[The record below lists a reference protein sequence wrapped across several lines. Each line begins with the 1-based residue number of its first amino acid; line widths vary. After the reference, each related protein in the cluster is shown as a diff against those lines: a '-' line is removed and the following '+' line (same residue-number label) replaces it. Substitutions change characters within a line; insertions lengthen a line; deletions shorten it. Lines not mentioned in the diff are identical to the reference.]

1 MRNIGRNTE
10 HASTAS
16 RRDAILVKK
25 NYTLYR
31 ETEII
36 SDNTKTGPNG
46 EDAGEMVINV
56 GPQHPATHG
65 VLHLVITLQGE
76 TIKKMEPHLGYIH
89 RSIEKMCESLSYR
102 QFIYVTS
109 RMDYLSAHINNHACA
124 MCVEKG
130 LQIEIPPRAQVIR
143 VLMGELTRVAS
154 HELWWGALAMDVGA
168 FTPFFYAFR
177 ERETIND
184 IMEETCGA
192 RLTMNYMVPGGVMYD
207 LHPNFQQ
214 RVKDFIKLFKS
225 KIDEYDDLVT
235 GNIIF
240 QNRTKGIGVISKE
253 DAISFGCTGPVGRGS
268 GVHCDIRKL
277 YPYEVYDKVQFE
289 EIIETA
295 GDSFARY
302 LVRIKEMRQ
311 SIHIIEQ
318 LIDNIPEGDFQA
330 KTKAVLKLPKG
341 EFYSRVETAR
351 GELGVYIVSEG
362 GTTPYRIKFR
372 SPGFS
377 NLSALEHMVR
387 GSKIGDLMATMGTLD
402 LVIPDIDR

>member
-1 MRNIGRNTE
+1 M
-10 HASTAS
+10 
-16 RRDAILVKK
+16 
-25 NYTLYR
+25 YR
-31 ETEII
+31 ETQILASTNVVPPTGGDTGGASGAD
-36 SDNTKTGPNG
+36 SD
-46 EDAGEMVINV
+46 DLVINV

-76 TIKKMEPHLGYIH
+76 TIQKVEPHLGYIH

-130 LQIEIPPRAQVIR
+130 LQVEIPPRAQVIR
-143 VLMGELTRVAS
+143 VLMNELTRIAS
-154 HELWWGALAMDVGA
+154 HELWWGAMAMDLGA

-207 LHPNFQQ
+207 LHPNFQK
-214 RVKDFIKLFKS
+214 RVKDFIQLFNS
-225 KIDEYDDLVT
+225 KVDEYDDLVT
-235 GNIIF
+235 DNIIF
-240 QNRTKGIGVISKE
+240 QNRTKGVGVLSKE
-253 DAISFGCTGPVGRGS
+253 DAISFGCTGPVGRAS
-268 GVHCDIRKL
+268 GVQCDIRKL
-277 YPYEVYDKVQFE
+277 YPYEVYDKVSFD
-289 EIIETA
+289 EIIETG
-295 GDSFARY
+295 GDSFSRY
-302 LVRIKEMRQ
+302 LVRIKELRQ
-311 SIHIIEQ
+311 SIRIIEQ
-318 LIDNIPEGDFQA
+318 LIDNIPEGDIQA

-341 EFYSRVETAR
+341 EFYSRAETAR

-377 NLSALEHMVR
+377 NLSALDHISR
-387 GSKIGDLMATMGTLD
+387 GSKIGDLMAIMGTLD

>member
-1 MRNIGRNTE
+1 MYAEAEIKNLIAQTE
-10 HASTAS
+10 
-16 RRDAILVKK
+16 K
-25 NYTLYR
+25 
-31 ETEII
+31 TEE
-36 SDNTKTGPNG
+36 G
-46 EDAGEMVINV
+46 ELVINV

-76 TIKKMEPHLGYIH
+76 TIKKIEPHLGYIH

-109 RMDYLSAHINNHACA
+109 RMDYLSAHMNNHACA
-124 MCVEKG
+124 MTIEKA
-130 LQIEIPPRAQVIR
+130 LQVEIPARAQYIR
-143 VLMGELTRVAS
+143 VIMSELTRIAS
-154 HELWWGALAMDVGA
+154 HELWWGAMAMDLGA

-192 RLTMNYMVPGGVMYD
+192 RLTMNYMVPGGVMAD
-207 LHPNFQQ
+207 IHPTFQQ
-214 RVKDFIKLFKS
+214 KVKDFITLFKS
-225 KIDEYDDLVT
+225 KIDEYDELVT

-240 QNRTKGIGVISKE
+240 QNRMKNVGVLSKE
-253 DAISFGCTGPVGRGS
+253 DAISYGCTGPVARGS
-268 GVHCDIRKL
+268 GVSCDIRKIF
-277 YPYEVYDKVQFE
+277 PYEVYNQMQFD
-289 EIIETA
+289 EILESD
-295 GDSFARY
+295 GDSFSRY
-302 LVRIKEMRQ
+302 MVRIREMKE
-311 SIHIIEQ
+311 SVKIIEQ
-318 LIDNIPEGDFQA
+318 LIDNIPEGEFQA

-341 EFYSRVETAR
+341 EFYTRVETAR

-377 NLSALEHMVR
+377 NLSALEHMAK
-387 GSKIGDLMATMGTLD
+387 GSKIGDLMATMGSLD

>member
-1 MRNIGRNTE
+1 
-10 HASTAS
+10 
-16 RRDAILVKK
+16 
-25 NYTLYR
+25 LYR
-31 ETEII
+31 ETQILKGG
-36 SDNTKTGPNG
+36 SKVPSTGGDLG
-46 EDAGEMVINV
+46 EADELVINV

-76 TIKKMEPHLGYIH
+76 TIKKVEPHLGYIH

-109 RMDYLSAHINNHACA
+109 RMDYLSSHINNHGCA
-124 MCVEKG
+124 LCVEKG
-130 LQIEIPPRAQVIR
+130 LQIEVPPRAQVIR
-143 VLMGELTRVAS
+143 VLMDELTRIAS
-154 HELWWGALAMDVGA
+154 HELWWGAFAMDLGA

-207 LHPNFQQ
+207 IHPNFQK
-214 RVKDFIKLFKS
+214 RVKDFIQLFRN

-240 QNRTKGIGVISKE
+240 QNRTKGIGILSKE
-253 DAISFGCTGPVGRGS
+253 DAISYGCSGPVARAS

-277 YPYEVYDKVQFE
+277 YPYEVYNKVEFD
-289 EIIETA
+289 EILETA

-302 LVRIKEMRQ
+302 LVRIQELKQ
-311 SIHIIEQ
+311 SVRIIEQ
-318 LIDNIPEGDFQA
+318 LIDNIPDGDFQA

-362 GTTPYRIKFR
+362 ATTPYRIKFR

-377 NLSALEHMVR
+377 NLSALDHLAR
-387 GSKIGDLMATMGTLD
+387 SHKIGDLMAIMGTLD

>member
-1 MRNIGRNTE
+1 VYTETQIVKDNTE
-10 HASTAS
+10 PVPGST
-16 RRDAILVKK
+16 
-25 NYTLYR
+25 
-31 ETEII
+31 E
-36 SDNTKTGPNG
+36 G
-46 EDAGEMVINV
+46 ELVINV

-65 VLHLVITLQGE
+65 VLHLVITLNGE
-76 TIKKMEPHLGYIH
+76 TIKKLEPHLGYIH

-109 RMDYLSAHINNHACA
+109 RMDYLSAHMNNHACA
-124 MCVEKG
+124 MTIEKAM
-130 LQIEIPPRAQVIR
+130 QIEVPSRAQYIR
-143 VLMGELTRVAS
+143 VLMDELTRIAS
-154 HELWWGALAMDVGA
+154 HELWWGAMAMDLGA

-177 ERETIND
+177 ERETINE
-184 IMEETCGA
+184 IMEDTCGA
-192 RLTMNYMVPGGVMYD
+192 RLTMNYMVPGGVMAD
-207 LHPNFQQ
+207 LHPDFQK
-214 RVKDFIKLFKS
+214 RVKEFIKLFNS
-225 KIDEYDDLVT
+225 KIDEYDELVT

-240 QNRTKGIGVISKE
+240 QKRMKGVGYLSKE

-268 GVHCDIRKL
+268 GVQCDIRKL
-277 YPYEVYDKVQFE
+277 FPYEVYNQVQFD

-302 LVRIKEMRQ
+302 LVRVKEMKQ
-311 SIHIIEQ
+311 SIRIIEQ

-377 NLSALEHMVR
+377 NLSALEHMVK
-387 GSKIGDLMATMGTLD
+387 GSKLGDLMATMGTLD

>member
-1 MRNIGRNTE
+1 MHEVVGTTPEGDFI
-10 HASTAS
+10 
-16 RRDAILVKK
+16 
-25 NYTLYR
+25 
-31 ETEII
+31 
-36 SDNTKTGPNG
+36 
-46 EDAGEMVINV
+46 INV

-65 VLHLVITLQGE
+65 VLHLVITLEGE
-76 TIKKMEPHLGYIH
+76 TIKKIEPHLGYIH
-89 RSIEKMCESLSYR
+89 RSIEKMCESLTYR

-124 MCVEKG
+124 LCVEKG
-130 LQIEIPPRAQVIR
+130 LQVEVPLRAQYIR
-143 VLMGELTRVAS
+143 VMMDELTRIAS

-177 ERETIND
+177 ERETINE

-192 RLTMNYMVPGGVMYD
+192 RLTMNYMVPGGVMAD
-207 LHPNFQQ
+207 IHPQFQQ
-214 RVKDFIKLFKS
+214 KVNFFIALYKK
-225 KIDEYDDLVT
+225 KIEEYNELVT

-240 QNRTKGIGVISKE
+240 QNRMKGVGFLSAE
-253 DAISFGCTGPVGRGS
+253 NAISYGCSGPVARAS
-268 GVHCDIRKL
+268 GVACDVRKR
-277 YPYEVYDKVQFE
+277 YPYDVYEQVQFE
-289 EIIETA
+289 EVIETG

-302 LVRIKEMRQ
+302 LVRIREMEQ
-311 SIHIIEQ
+311 SVHIIEQ

-341 EFYSRVETAR
+341 EFYQRVETAR

-377 NLSALEHMVR
+377 NLSALNEMAK
-387 GSKIGDLMATMGTLD
+387 GGKIGDLVATMGTLD